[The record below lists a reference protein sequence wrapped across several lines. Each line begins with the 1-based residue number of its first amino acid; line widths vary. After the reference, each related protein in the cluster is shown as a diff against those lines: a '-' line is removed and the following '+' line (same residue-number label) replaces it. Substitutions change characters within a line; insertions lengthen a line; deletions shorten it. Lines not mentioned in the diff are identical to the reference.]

1 VRLTAAAVAA
11 NLPAV
16 YDVPR
21 LRLARSLSRTIRR
34 GHPWIYRDA
43 LEGRIPPAG
52 TEVAVT
58 DAKGR
63 VVARGLAEAG
73 PIGVRVWAERDE
85 PVDEPLLEQ
94 RLDVAIELR
103 KRITPKHT
111 DALRLVHGEGDRMP
125 GVVVDL
131 YGAHAVLALDGEAA
145 TSRREQLIALLRPRL
160 HALGVP
166 TLVVRHGPRGERTI
180 EHVEGPPPPAV
191 LEVHE
196 HGMVLCADLMRGQ
209 KTGLFLDQRISRATV
224 RRLAKGKRVLD
235 LYAYVGGFSAAAGK
249 GGAAEVVTVDI
260 AKPAIA
266 MAERTWAS
274 NGLPAER
281 QRAVAMDVP
290 EFLAEAAE
298 AGERFDV
305 IVADPPSFA
314 PSAATRDKA
323 LRAYEKLHLACL
335 RVLAPGGLLLAASCS
350 SHVDRAAFEEALARA
365 AEERRV
371 VLQVIDRWAA
381 PPDHPRLLAFPEGD
395 YLTVTLVRA
404 VP

>member
-1 VRLTAAAVAA
+1 MVDRGGRRRDPPRVR
-11 NLPAV
+11 
-16 YDVPR
+16 DVPH
-21 LRLARSLSRTIRR
+21 LRLNRALVRTIRR
-34 GHPWIYRDA
+34 GHPWVYRDA
-43 LEGRIPPAG
+43 IEGRIPAAG
-52 TEVAVT
+52 TEVALT
-58 DAKGR
+58 DARGK

-73 PIGVRVWAERDE
+73 PIGVRVWCAHDE
-85 PVDEPLLEQ
+85 PVDEPLMEQ
-94 RLDVAIELR
+94 RIDVAIDLR
-103 KRITPKHT
+103 KRVTPKHT
-111 DALRLVHGEGDRMP
+111 DALRLIHGEGDRMP

-131 YGAHAVLALDGEAA
+131 YGPHAVLALDGDAA
-145 TSRREQLIALLRPRL
+145 TSRREQLVELLRPRL

-166 TLVVRHGPRGERTI
+166 TILARFGPRGERTV
-180 EHVEGPPPPAV
+180 EHLEGPLPP
-191 LEVHE
+191 EVVEVRE

-209 KTGLFLDQRISRATV
+209 KTGLFLDQRLSRATV

-249 GGAAEVVTVDI
+249 GGASEVVTVDV

-266 MAERTWAS
+266 MAERTWAA
-274 NGLPAER
+274 NGLPAGR
-281 QRAVAMDVP
+281 QRAVASDVP
-290 EFLAEAAE
+290 KFLAEAAE
-298 AGERFDV
+298 AGERFDL

-314 PSAATRDKA
+314 PSAATREKA

-335 RVLAPGGLLLAASCS
+335 KVLSPGGLLLAASCS

-365 AEERRV
+365 GEERRV

-395 YLTVTLVRA
+395 YLTVTLARV

>member
-1 VRLTAAAVAA
+1 MF
-11 NLPAV
+11 
-16 YDVPR
+16 
-21 LRLARSLSRTIRR
+21 
-34 GHPWIYRDA
+34 RDA
-43 LEGRIPPAG
+43 LEGPLPAAG

-63 VVARGLAEAG
+63 VVGRGWAEAG
-73 PIGVRVWAERDE
+73 PIGVRLWASHDE
-85 PVDEPLLEQ
+85 PVDDPLLEQ

-103 KRITPKHT
+103 KRITPRRT

-131 YGAHAVLALDGEAA
+131 YGPHAVLALDGEAA
-145 TSRREQLIALLRPRL
+145 TRHRERLVALLRPRL

-166 TLVVRHGPRGERTI
+166 TLLVRQGPRGERTV
-180 EHVEGPPPPAV
+180 EHVEGPPPPEVA
-191 LEVHE
+191 EVHE
-196 HGMVLCADLMRGQ
+196 HGMVLCVDLVRGQ
-209 KTGLFLDQRISRATV
+209 KTGLFLDQRVSRATV
-224 RRLAKGKRVLD
+224 RRLARDKRVLD

-249 GGAAEVVTVDI
+249 GGATEVVTVDV

-266 MAERTWAS
+266 MAGRTWAA
-274 NGLPAER
+274 NGLPGSQ
-281 QRAVAMDVP
+281 QRRVAADVP

-298 AGERFDV
+298 AGERFDL

-314 PSAATRDKA
+314 PSAATREKA

-335 RVLAPGGLLLAASCS
+335 RLLAPGGLLLAASCS
-350 SHVDRAAFEEALARA
+350 SHVDRPAFEEALSRA

-395 YLTVTLVRA
+395 YLKATLARV